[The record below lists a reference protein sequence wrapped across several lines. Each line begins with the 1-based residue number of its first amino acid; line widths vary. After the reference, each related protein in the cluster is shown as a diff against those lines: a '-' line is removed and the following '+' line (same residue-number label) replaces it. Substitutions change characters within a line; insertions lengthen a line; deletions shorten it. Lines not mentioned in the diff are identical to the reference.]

1 MTWDDLQQ
9 YFRTWSSLHTY
20 HERYPEDLKNPEGD
34 ISVRFW
40 KSLKDG
46 VEREG
51 KVIDKNHVEIEWPL
65 ALLLVKR
72 T

>member
-1 MTWDDLQQ
+1 MKWDELQQ

-20 HERYPEDLKNPEGD
+20 HERYPEDLKKPEGD
-34 ISVRFW
+34 IAVRFW
-40 KSLKDG
+40 KSLKDS

-51 KVIDKNHVEIEWPL
+51 KAADKSHVEVEWPV

-72 T
+72 A